1 MGSGME
7 PWLFGVILCW
17 VCVVDCL
24 DRGGAVAAIVPGLVS
39 LIVGVI
45 CNGVRRG
52 AVVVWGDFVMGLCR

>member
-1 MGSGME
+1 MFGSWWCSG
-7 PWLFGVILCW
+7 GDRAW

-24 DRGGAVAAIVPGLVS
+24 GRGGAMAAIVPGLVS